1 MLTVR
6 VMCPSDHTAEIVDL
20 LGDDDGVAH
29 IAVHEGASVRPE
41 GDVVV
46 CDVARE
52 AADSLL
58 SDLRALGVE
67 RYGGIALDDTVVLSE
82 AAKRAEHDAPGEAS
96 DAVVWN
102 TLERQTED
110 DTRLTWS
117 YVVFLAVATQL
128 AGIAVLIDSPILI
141 VGAMV
146 LGPEF
151 APLARISVAL
161 LRRRPR
167 WAWQGVRT
175 LVVGFAV
182 AILVTFL
189 CALVSSWWGWIQP
202 EMVQPG
208 SRPLTEFVVHPDRWS
223 FIVAVL
229 AGCAGVLSLTSAKSS
244 SLVGV
249 FISVTTVPAAANIA
263 VALALGVWSQ
273 VSLSAIQLGVNLAGI
288 IAAGAVT
295 LLVQRVLWSQVRD
308 RVRAAR
314 RARRERRLRA

>member
-1 MLTVR
+1 
-6 VMCPSDHTAEIVDL
+6 MCPAAHTAEVVDL
-20 LGDDDGVAH
+20 LEADVGVAH
-29 IAVHEGASVRPE
+29 IAVHEGASRRPD

-58 SDLRALGVE
+58 VDLRALGVE

-82 AAKRAEHDAPGEAS
+82 AAKRAEHDAPGAGS

-110 DTRLTWS
+110 DTKLTWS
-117 YVVFLAVATQL
+117 YVVFLAVAVQL
-128 AGIAVLIDSPILI
+128 AGIAVVIDSPILI

-175 LVVGFAV
+175 LVIGFAV
-182 AILVTFL
+182 AILVTFV
-189 CALVSSWWGWIQP
+189 CALVSRWWGWITP
-202 EMVQPG
+202 DVVQTG
-208 SRPLTEFVVHPDRWS
+208 SRPLTEFVVHPDKWS

-244 SLVGV
+244 TLVGV
-249 FISVTTVPAAANIA
+249 FISVTTVPAAGNIA
-263 VALALGVWSQ
+263 VATALGVWSQ

-295 LLVQRVLWSQVRD
+295 LLVQRVLWAHVRE
-308 RVRAAR
+308 RVRTAR
-314 RARRERRLRA
+314 RARQARRVRE